1 MAMQETPR
9 AADELGKELGK
20 ELDQALERQ
29 TKFVPECD
37 PAEYTTNV
45 CS

>member
-9 AADELGKELGK
+9 AADELGK